1 MKHLIYYTILFTFVF
16 PVNIGTNF
24 TSNVYDQYIT
34 GDDGILRMNVNIMG
48 HVKQPG
54 SYLVQDNIN
63 LISCL
68 SAAGGYKPG
77 ANLKKI
83 VIFRDEKIFKKL
95 NFYNYLNENVPDTR
109 IILLPGDTIYIDEK
123 ISSRIFYS
131 SNLPSMILSLLNV
144 LIALN
149 NSK

>member
-1 MKHLIYYTILFTFVF
+1 
-16 PVNIGTNF
+16 
-24 TSNVYDQYIT
+24 
-34 GDDGILRMNVNIMG
+34 
-48 HVKQPG
+48 
-54 SYLVQDNIN
+54 
-63 LISCL
+63 
-68 SAAGGYKPG
+68 AGGYKPG